1 MFSPHNGTA
10 KHVGRDQLA
19 TDIQG
24 DAEITRLICVALNL
38 LELASDRL
46 RLLFD
51 LSQGETKRG
60 CHRMCKEWAAGLT
73 IRFRFQAGHDISF
86 LFESPRLNMEP
97 VSVVFNGYRV
107 LSWGKEAGA

>member
-1 MFSPHNGTA
+1 VFSPHNGA
-10 KHVGRDQLA
+10 VKQVGRDQLA

-24 DAEITRLICVALNL
+24 DAEITRLICMALNL

-60 CHRMCKEWAAGLT
+60 SHRRYKEWAAGWT
-73 IRFRFQAGHDISF
+73 IRFRIQAGYDISL
-86 LFESPRLNMEP
+86 LFESPRRNLEP
-97 VSVVFNGYRV
+97 ASVVFNGCRV
-107 LSWGKEAGA
+107 ISWGKEVGA